1 MESTCRHVAECMETE
16 GPQALSL
23 SLSLSQSLSLL
34 MSLSFFIKKV
44 FTVAKHVH
52 QRHIV
57 GGI

>member
-1 MESTCRHVAECMETE
+1 METE

-34 MSLSFFIKKV
+34 MSLSFFIKRV